1 MQKSK
6 IKEYYPFLDGL
17 RGISI
22 LWVLGLHILLF
33 FDLKSIL
40 GSYYW
45 IVYKFF
51 SIGHLG
57 VDIFFVLSGFLITG
71 LLLDDLSDHVRLKR
85 FYLRRSF
92 KILPQYL
99 LVVLTGFIF
108 LKLGA
113 FPPIKGAI
121 EINPTLSNQST
132 LSFILFIQNYIPGSI
147 ILMHTWSLAI
157 EEHFY
162 LLYPV
167 LLIFICFFTKNI
179 PARYRCLP
187 IILWILIIIVNIVRY
202 YHFAKSPP
210 EISLLNWGDLIK
222 TFHTHIRADAL
233 MFGCLIKIYE
243 HQKIFDSFKNH
254 RVLISSCCVLISLAI
269 YSWFFWKGFSFSS
282 WYAYTLAYI
291 APGLLIIAC
300 LHSFAF
306 LKNIFQNYF
315 YVWVGKNSYA
325 IYLWHSLLIWPFA
338 YLFMKNQSLTWILL
352 YILASLLIGMLSTKI
367 IEKYFLDLR
376 NKLVP

>member
-167 LLIFICFFTKNI
+167 LLIFMCFFT
-179 PARYRCLP
+179 
-187 IILWILIIIVNIVRY
+187 
-202 YHFAKSPP
+202 
-210 EISLLNWGDLIK
+210 
-222 TFHTHIRADAL
+222 
-233 MFGCLIKIYE
+233 
-243 HQKIFDSFKNH
+243 
-254 RVLISSCCVLISLAI
+254 
-269 YSWFFWKGFSFSS
+269 
-282 WYAYTLAYI
+282 
-291 APGLLIIAC
+291 
-300 LHSFAF
+300 
-306 LKNIFQNYF
+306 
-315 YVWVGKNSYA
+315 
-325 IYLWHSLLIWPFA
+325 
-338 YLFMKNQSLTWILL
+338 
-352 YILASLLIGMLSTKI
+352 
-367 IEKYFLDLR
+367 
-376 NKLVP
+376 